1 MDGPLDKVEN
11 FKFKDSNQTKVL
23 FIFLVVFSHNAAKLF
38 NVHLKFVFSKMA
50 TKIDKIFTIDLTCQ
64 IRGEDSIFFLAFLEN
79 MNFILN
85 GKFSRDI
92 WFYLE

>member
-50 TKIDKIFTIDLTCQ
+50 TKIDKIFTIDLTVTTYCQ
-64 IRGEDSIFFLAFLEN
+64 NDSEDCA
-79 MNFILN
+79 NFYGLLR
-85 GKFSRDI
+85 KRELYVKKTSF
-92 WFYLE
+92 W